1 MPQYYCPLCEQEV
14 SKTIYEKITGIWKE
28 KEKRL
33 VELKLKEKK
42 ILKREKKLRKEFE
55 DEKKKISAVE
65 QAKWEKELLKQKSS
79 FDMAIKKEKKE
90 LLKQKSSFDMAIK
103 KEKEAIRKEKQSIK
117 RDFEKKLSTE
127 INRIKRLEQLNKI
140 ELKRKFKN
148 ESNIIIE
155 REQKKLQREKKR
167 LEKSDRD
174 QMNKYN
180 MLNKQ
185 FISMRKQ
192 SDKKI
197 KSLEE
202 QIRKNQTPQV
212 LGLLEEKIF
221 LDKLK
226 KMFSK
231 DKFEHTGRGGDIVH
245 YVINR
250 GKEIG
255 VIVYELKK
263 VMTFNNKHIDQTL
276 RAKQQRNADYGM
288 LVTNAKRPKDNFG
301 FLVEKGVIII
311 HPAGILVLVS
321 ILRDHLVTLSKLKLT
336 RERRDQAV
344 ADVLNYIQSPSFKN
358 SIERIIIDTEE
369 LYLDL
374 QKEVKGHLRTWE
386 LRLSKYRS
394 IHSGA
399 IKIENNVVKLLSRD
413 ENQTERIS
421 DGDRLISIG
430 LPTKIK

>member
-1 MPQYYCPLCEQEV
+1 MSHQKKDKIMPQYYCPLCEQEV

-79 FDMAIKKEKKE
+79 FDR
-90 LLKQKSSFDMAIK
+90 AIK
-103 KEKEAIRKEKQSIK
+103 KEKEAIRKEKQSVK

-148 ESNIIIE
+148 ETNIIIE

-197 KSLEE
+197 NSLEE

-226 KMFSK
+226 KMFSN
-231 DKFEHTGRGGDIVH
+231 DKFEHTGKGGDIVH

-276 RAKQQRNADYGM
+276 QAKQQRNADYGM

-321 ILRDHLVTLSKLKLT
+321 ILRNHLVTLSKLKLT
-336 RERRDQAV
+336 KERRNQTV

-374 QKEVKGHLRTWE
+374 RKEVKGHLKTWE

-399 IKIENNVVKLLSRD
+399 IKIESNVVKLLLKD
-413 ENQTERIS
+413 ENQPEKIS
-421 DGDRLISIG
+421 GGNSLIPIS
-430 LPTKIK
+430 LPEKIT